1 VDNAELFSEGE
12 ISMKRMILVVCLLT
26 AGFGCG
32 EFTHLDLH
40 ELSGTITREGK
51 PVAAGGLIFIPEQT
65 GGKAMTINASVRDGA
80 FRGMTDRTSA
90 SGKSKIEPGVPAG
103 SYRAVYHPAS
113 DGSKSNLEMDLGK
126 IEVAAGGTVIDL
138 KLPEKMPMG
147 VGEPRDDAHK
157 GAETRD

>member
-1 VDNAELFSEGE
+1 
-12 ISMKRMILVVCLLT
+12 MKRMILVVCLLT

-40 ELSGTITREGK
+40 ELSGTVTREGK
-51 PVAAGGLIFIPEQT
+51 PVASGGLIFLPEQT
-65 GGKAMTINASVRDGA
+65 GGMAMTINASVRDGA

-113 DGSKSNLEMDLGK
+113 NGSKSNLELELGK
-126 IEVAAGGTVIDL
+126 VEVAPGGTVIEL
-138 KLPEKMPMG
+138 KLPEKMPAG
-147 VGEPRDDAHK
+147 VGEPRDDAPK
-157 GAETRD
+157 GAEIRE

>member
-1 VDNAELFSEGE
+1 MSNYFTEGE

-32 EFTHLDLH
+32 EFTHLELH

-113 DGSKSNLEMDLGK
+113 DGSKSNLEMELGVVK
-126 IEVAAGGTVIDL
+126 VVAGGTVVQL
-138 KLPEKMPMG
+138 KLPEKMPTG

-157 GAETRD
+157 GAEIRE

>member
-1 VDNAELFSEGE
+1 
-12 ISMKRMILVVCLLT
+12 MKRVILAVCALV

-40 ELSGTITREGK
+40 ELSGTVTREGK
-51 PVAAGGLIFIPEQT
+51 PVASGGLIFLPEQP
-65 GGKAMTINASVRDGA
+65 GRMAMTINASVRDGA

-113 DGSKSNLEMDLGK
+113 DGSKSNLEMELGVVK
-126 IEVAAGGTVIDL
+126 VVAGGTVVQL
-138 KLPEKMPMG
+138 KLPEKMPTG

-157 GAETRD
+157 GAEIRD

>member
-1 VDNAELFSEGE
+1 
-12 ISMKRMILVVCLLT
+12 MKRVILAVCALV

-40 ELSGTITREGK
+40 ELSGTVTREGK
-51 PVAAGGLIFIPEQT
+51 PVASGGLIFLPEQP
-65 GGKAMTINASVRDGA
+65 GGMAMTINASVRDGA

-90 SGKSKIEPGVPAG
+90 SGKTKIEPGVPAG

-113 DGSKSNLEMDLGK
+113 DGSKSNLEMELGVVK
-126 IEVAAGGTVIDL
+126 VVAGGTVVQL
-138 KLPEKMPMG
+138 KLPEKMPTG

-157 GAETRD
+157 GAEIRD